1 MYTIISIQFWKFP
14 LGLTAG
20 QNLGPRR
27 AYIMQLL
34 HSETFESTIVYL
46 FGKSRKFCSQ
56 KYHIVP
62 LENKS
67 IDTVSEKT
75 GEEGAWL
82 T

>member
-1 MYTIISIQFWKFP
+1 M
-14 LGLTAG
+14 GLTAG

-34 HSETFESTIVYL
+34 HSETFESNIVYL